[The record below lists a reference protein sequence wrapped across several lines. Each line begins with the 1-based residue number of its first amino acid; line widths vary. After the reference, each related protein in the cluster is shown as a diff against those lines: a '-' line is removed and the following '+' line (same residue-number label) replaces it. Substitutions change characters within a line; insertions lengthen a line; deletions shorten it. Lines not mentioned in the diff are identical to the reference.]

1 MPLFRVKYSE
11 DQTRVWFITIEAET
25 AVEARQ
31 IWDSCDDDIWA
42 LEERDSHVEWD
53 GHLPGADGEVVETLE
68 SEVEFDD
75 TPMIK
80 GAP

>member
-11 DQTRVWFITIEAET
+11 VQTRAWYLTIETET
-25 AVEARQ
+25 SEEARK
-31 IWDSCDDDIWA
+31 IFEGFDDIWT
-42 LEERDSHVEWD
+42 LEDRDSRVEWD
-53 GHLPGADGEVVETLE
+53 GKFPGADGEAVDTLE
-68 SEVEFDD
+68 SEIEVDD